1 LLVAQAELVH
11 LKVIHLPFSTVAVF
25 GTLVKLVYQVPKSTA
40 VVNKATAF
48 VFNQSA
54 SVQLDLYK
62 LKAQAAQVQAAAFHT
77 AKATLLIVIVAPV
90 LL

>member
-1 LLVAQAELVH
+1 
-11 LKVIHLPFSTVAVF
+11 
-25 GTLVKLVYQVPKSTA
+25 
-40 VVNKATAF
+40 VNKATAF

-54 SVQLDLYK
+54 AVQLDLYK
-62 LKAQAAQVQAAAFHT
+62 LKAQAAQVQLALVHT